1 MELDKEG
8 LFDPS
13 HGPQKTT
20 EEEEVKGSKGPGT
33 EDWKARYLMFLRQM
47 LEFRFPYEGR
57 EIVTVDSADEVAYCK
72 CKLRSDV
79 PLGEGAGVYLEV
91 EVAKNT
97 DNLSLALVDFDEG
110 GKSSVTFSPDTGAVI
125 KEKKIQESP
134 RRVKGAYIEPLEP
147 KLDRFEGKMG
157 LYVRNGHI
165 AFFRKYKQKES
176 ESEDEPWESTGFV
189 IDLSWAD
196 GKRLTP
202 CLAFRDEGP
211 YCVHVVRVDSCP
223 PIQPEKMVAAYL
235 EKNWSE
241 LNWEGGQPM
250 PNPDEV

>member
-13 HGPQKTT
+13 HGPKKTT
-20 EEEEVKGSKGPGT
+20 KEEEVKGSQGPGT

-79 PLGEGAGVYLEV
+79 PLGEGTGVYLEV
-91 EVAKNT
+91 EVAKNA
-97 DNLSLALVDFDEG
+97 DNLSLAVVDFDAG

-134 RRVKGAYIEPLEP
+134 RRVKGAYIQPLEP
-147 KLDRFEGKMG
+147 RLERFEGTMG
-157 LYVRNGHI
+157 LFLRDRRI
-165 AFFRKYKQKES
+165 AFFRKYKEGNHRATAGAGAAAAAAAA
-176 ESEDEPWESTGFV
+176 EAAAAPND
-189 IDLSWAD
+189 AA
-196 GKRLTP
+196 RLLGP
-202 CLAFRDEGP
+202 GPAAAEG
-211 YCVHVVRVDSCP
+211 
-223 PIQPEKMVAAYL
+223 
-235 EKNWSE
+235 
-241 LNWEGGQPM
+241 
-250 PNPDEV
+250 